1 MTVCDLY
8 RVLCENQI
16 VHIYQRSL
24 SVYKGPANEIP
35 IGLMDVTIKL
45 ISTSQ
50 NTRRITIELND

>member
-24 SVYKGPANEIP
+24 SVYKGHANGIP
-35 IGLMDVTIKL
+35 IGLMDVSIKQ
-45 ISTSQ
+45 ISTSY
-50 NTRRITIELND
+50 NTSRILIELND

>member
-24 SVYKGPANEIP
+24 SIYKGHAIGIP
-35 IGLMDVTIKL
+35 IGLMDITIKQ
-45 ISTSQ
+45 ISTSY
-50 NTRRITIELND
+50 NTNRILIELND